1 MEIKT
6 GKRLVIVTEE
16 YISDQ
21 VIAMITELGAGGY
34 TVIPITEGKGK
45 RGVRSGVRF
54 AGRLLKN
61 VRIEIITKEEIA
73 ESIGAAMVERFAEH
87 HPCLVYMGDV
97 QVIHCNEM
105 GEIAAAEPKEAR

>member
-1 MEIKT
+1 MMEIKI
-6 GKRLVIVTEE
+6 GKRLVIVTAE
-16 YISDQ
+16 YICDD

-34 TVIPITEGKGK
+34 TVVPITKGRGK
-45 RGVRSGVRF
+45 RGVRAGVGF
-54 AGRLLKN
+54 SGRLLRN

-73 ESIGAAMVERFAEH
+73 EKIGAAMVERFAEH

-105 GEIAAAEPKEAR
+105 GEIK